1 MIEEMLSAEDKIDI
15 LSRLDWYADS
25 FIASMRMVG
34 AVNQPN
40 QQLKDADLN
49 LLSVLY
55 AQAVTTLATIYELMG
70 EVERKTQGKTSSF
83 EDLCKTNYRAIKDDY
98 DGEFF
103 LDYLREYRNAI
114 VHRGERIS
122 DSGERNVSGYMD
134 FVVPKI
140 MNSQKK
146 TKQHPR
152 YAKTINETIHVAAA
166 VCCCASIRY
175 LLDRKILEEIP
186 AKLLTDEDLA
196 DQFSKY
202 EHIPD
207 WVRKATEAALPL
219 INEHD
224 QRPKLPQK
232 VCSKLQQLPECVFSL
247 MSGTPQS

>member
-1 MIEEMLSAEDKIDI
+1 
-15 LSRLDWYADS
+15 
-25 FIASMRMVG
+25 MRVVG

-40 QQLKDADLN
+40 KQLKMADLN

-55 AQAVTTLATIYELMG
+55 AQAVTTLVTIYEVMG
-70 EVERKTQGKTSSF
+70 EVQGKTSIF
-83 EDLCKTNYRAIKDDY
+83 DDLCKSEYHAIKGDY

-114 VHRGERIS
+114 VHRGERIP

-140 MNSQKK
+140 MSNQKK

-152 YAKTINETIHVAAA
+152 YAETINETIYIAAT
-166 VCCCASIRY
+166 VCCCASIIY
-175 LLDRKILEEIP
+175 LFDRKIFEEIS
-186 AKLLTDEDLA
+186 AKPLTALDLE

-202 EHIPD
+202 DHAPD
-207 WVRKATEAALPL
+207 WVRGQVKTALPL

-232 VCSKLQQLPECVFSL
+232 VCSKLRHLPECVFSL